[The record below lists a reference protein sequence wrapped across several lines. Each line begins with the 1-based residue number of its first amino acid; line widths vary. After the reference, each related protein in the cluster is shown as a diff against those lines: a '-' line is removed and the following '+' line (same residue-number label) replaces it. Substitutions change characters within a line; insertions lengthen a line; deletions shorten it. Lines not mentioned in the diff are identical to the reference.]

1 MAETLELH
9 QAGSFSW
16 FESPHLSRI
25 PRLTHAFGSRRSV
38 SGKEPSAGSSFSDT
52 GQDSIEKHHELFR
65 ALGAEGWPVASL
77 RQVHSDAIFHIA
89 HSAKSQLTA
98 HPAGSANQDWINFD
112 HRTAGDALATAEPG
126 ILLSIRT
133 ADCVPILL
141 LDPQRPAVAAVHA
154 GWRGALVRIVEK
166 TAGQLVARHGA
177 TPGEMIAILGPCIQA
192 CCYEVGEEVFDPFNL
207 EFSQAED
214 FFTRAQEPGNAQPSS
229 NPAKQD
235 KWRLDLTRVVRR
247 QLQDAGLAAQNITQS
262 GYCTRCRGD
271 LFFSYRGE
279 PKRTGR
285 MMTAIGIQPETG
297 GET

>member
-1 MAETLELH
+1 
-9 QAGSFSW
+9 
-16 FESPHLSRI
+16 
-25 PRLTHAFGSRRSV
+25 
-38 SGKEPSAGSSFSDT
+38 
-52 GQDSIEKHHELFR
+52 
-65 ALGAEGWPVASL
+65 
-77 RQVHSDAIFHIA
+77 
-89 HSAKSQLTA
+89 
-98 HPAGSANQDWINFD
+98 
-112 HRTAGDALATAEPG
+112 
-126 ILLSIRT
+126 
-133 ADCVPILL
+133 
-141 LDPQRPAVAAVHA
+141 
-154 GWRGALVRIVEK
+154 
-166 TAGQLVARHGA
+166 
-177 TPGEMIAILGPCIQA
+177 MIAILGPCIQA

-214 FFTRAQEPGNAQPSS
+214 FFTRAQEPGNAQPFS

-285 MMTAIGIQPETG
+285 MMTVIGIQPETG